1 MAMFTGKKG
10 IAVAASY
17 AAISFVVSSLAPA
30 VDKLRAIDKL
40 SIFHYYNNP
49 QIMQH
54 SLSGQSIVILCTVS
68 SLLMLIGWVG
78 FTRRNIQ

>member
-10 IAVAASY
+10 ITIAVAASY

-30 VDKLRAIDKL
+30 VDKL

-54 SLSGQSIVILCTVS
+54 SLSGQGIVILCTVS